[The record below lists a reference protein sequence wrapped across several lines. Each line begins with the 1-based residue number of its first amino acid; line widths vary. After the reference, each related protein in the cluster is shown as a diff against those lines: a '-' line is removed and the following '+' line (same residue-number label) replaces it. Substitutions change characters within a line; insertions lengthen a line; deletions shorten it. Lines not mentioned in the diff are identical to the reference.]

1 MGFDERGEDARACS
15 CADPSCVST
24 GDVTVSWVDLLQWP
38 AMLVTVAAAY
48 FVASQS
54 AGRRSLG
61 FWLFMASNALWIAWG
76 WYASAAALVVLQVA
90 LAILNIRGAMKN
102 RAADRPVDAARESVG
117 PLREGEASRLS
128 R

>member
-1 MGFDERGEDARACS
+1 M
-15 CADPSCVST
+15 
-24 GDVTVSWVDLLQWP
+24 SWLDLLQWP

-54 AGRRSLG
+54 RGRRSLG
-61 FWLFMASNALWIAWG
+61 FWLFMTSNTLWIAWG

-102 RAADRPVDAARESVG
+102 GAANRPGDSA
-117 PLREGEASRLS
+117 
-128 R
+128 